1 VLGSVGEIASLFHV
15 GQENSRMTTPA
26 DATYDLSI
34 VIPLYNE
41 EAVFVDLWL
50 RLAKVMDAMP
60 LSAEVVLVDDGS
72 SDGTRELAAMACRE
86 DPRFRLVALSRNF
99 GHQLAV
105 SAGLQHAGG
114 RAVAILDGD
123 LQDPPEMLPEFHRK
137 LSEGYDVV
145 YAVRRRRKEWWPK
158 RLAYWLF
165 YRLLRSLAS
174 IDIPLDSGDFC
185 ILSRRVVQQMNQ
197 LPERHRFVR
206 GLRSWLGFR
215 QIGLEYD
222 RAARGAG
229 ESKYT
234 LRKLLRLACD
244 GFFTFSDA
252 PLRLAT
258 WLGLIVTFAALVVGV
273 CAMLWNGSLA
283 PALAAGMF
291 FLGGVQLICLG
302 ILGEYIG
309 RIHNE
314 VKGRPAFVVEELV
327 GFEHERADSAARS
340 ASEDVLAGASSYQ
353 PG

>member
-1 VLGSVGEIASLFHV
+1 
-15 GQENSRMTTPA
+15 MTTPT
-26 DATYDLSI
+26 DATCELSI

-60 LSAEVVLVDDGS
+60 LSAEVVFVDDGS
-72 SDGTRELAAMACRE
+72 SDGTRELATMASRE
-86 DPRFRLVALSRNF
+86 DPRFRLVVLSRNF

-105 SAGLQHAGG
+105 SAGLQHTGG
-114 RAVAILDGD
+114 QAVAILDGD
-123 LQDPPEMLPEFHRK
+123 LQDPPEVLPEFHHK

-185 ILSRRVVQQMNQ
+185 VLSRRIVQCMNQ

-206 GLRSWLGFR
+206 GLRSWVGFR

-234 LRKLLRLACD
+234 LRKLLQLACD
-244 GFFTFSDA
+244 GIFTFSDA

-258 WLGLIVTFAALVVGV
+258 WLGLIVSLASFGIGTG
-273 CAMLWNGSLA
+273 AMLARGSVV
-283 PALAAGMF
+283 PALTAGVF

-314 VKGRPAFVVEELV
+314 VKGRPAFVVADLV
-327 GFEHERADSAARS
+327 GFEPEHADSSARS
-340 ASEDVLAGASSYQ
+340 ASRESLAGASS
-353 PG
+353 